1 MVDLDGKTVEEL
13 LVYLFHPK
21 LRSIYTKFKDKIDIL
36 IKPELSSQGKK
47 LLEFLGDTTEGMGS
61 DGLYHY
67 LMGKGMSHEA
77 SAFYSRFLGTIESY
91 DPCDFNA
98 VHDRVRNFL
107 LRRMTN
113 RAIHEYEGKGDP
125 MKFISQVEEMKASSM
140 TNEFLDERSY
150 SIASFDSLDPEKLN
164 DDVKGKVI
172 RSSIPIMNESSS
184 LGGYLRNQ
192 MSCISASPGSGKSL
206 LAMRECLAFADPEYQ
221 GIPEGE
227 EGLHILYSAFGD
239 LRQYDFMTRMCA
251 QVTHR
256 PFGYVEMNLASS
268 FEETL
273 RKTSRFEHVPTGRK
287 CSYRKMEEM
296 VCEERLNASDF
307 RMIPGSS
314 YMRNITIET
323 YLPDRFTASE
333 YVGHLQNDEYMD
345 TGKTIHEWAD
355 VIVVDYDANIRSE
368 EQMYLKGEEI
378 YQTLYQLTFPD
389 KLVLMISQLAK
400 ASWSEDIIGLGALNE
415 SSRKQMIIDTLLT
428 MSHLTGTN
436 PANHFGYMNLCKN
449 RRGSLK
455 MCPYFRDLDG
465 NFYALD
471 TMMYEAVK
479 GASDTK
485 TFIQDAH
492 LFTDSIPGVL
502 GIMQAPAMPDITTI
516 SRAAPAQDDGAFDEF
531 DILESLEEGK
541 NEKKNKKD

>member
-13 LVYLFHPK
+13 MVYLFHPK

-36 IKPELSSQGKK
+36 IKPEMSSQGKQ
-47 LLEFLGDTTEGMGS
+47 LLEYLGELQSGVGS
-61 DGLYHY
+61 EGLYHY
-67 LMGKGMSHEA
+67 LMSRGMSQE
-77 SAFYSRFLGTIESY
+77 SSLFYSRFLGAIESY

-113 RAIHEYEGKGDP
+113 KAINDYEGKGDP
-125 MKFISQVEEMKASSM
+125 MRFIAQVEEMKASSM

-150 SIASFDSLDPEKLN
+150 SIARFDSLDPDKLN
-164 DDVKGKVI
+164 EDISGKVI

-192 MSCISASPGSGKSL
+192 MSCIAASPGSGKSL

-221 GIPEGE
+221 GIPDGQ

-268 FEETL
+268 FEETI
-273 RKTSRFEHVPTGRK
+273 RRTSQFEHVPTGER
-287 CSYRKMEEM
+287 CSYRKMTEK
-296 VCEERLNASDF
+296 VCAERLNASDF

-314 YMRNITIET
+314 YMKNITIET

-333 YVGHLQNDEYMD
+333 YLGHIQNDEYMD

-436 PANHFGYMNLCKN
+436 AANHIGYMNLCKN

-455 MCPYFRDLDG
+455 VCPYFRDLDG

-471 TMMYEAVK
+471 TMHYEAIK
-479 GASDTK
+479 GSSDTK

-492 LFTDSIPGVL
+492 LFTDSIPGSL
-502 GIMQAPAMPDITTI
+502 GIMDAPAEPDITTI
-516 SRAAPAQDDGAFDEF
+516 DPDPAGQGGGTFDEF
-531 DILESLEEGK
+531 ELLTSLEED
-541 NEKKNKKD
+541 NEKGKDN